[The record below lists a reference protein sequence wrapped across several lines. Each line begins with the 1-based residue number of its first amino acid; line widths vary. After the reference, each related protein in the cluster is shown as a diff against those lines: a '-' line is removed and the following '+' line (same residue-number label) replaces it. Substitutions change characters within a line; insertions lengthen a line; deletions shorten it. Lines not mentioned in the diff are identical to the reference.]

1 MEEDALAEAAAAAG
15 VGIGTPSLDD
25 LGKRGSLSSIESDGR
40 V

>member
-1 MEEDALAEAAAAAG
+1 MEEDALAEAG